1 MATEGNGA
9 RSLLATAVGYLI
21 VAVVALIVFRFVIG
35 TIFWLLRALIIVV
48 VLLFL
53 MAIYLKLKSPDD

>member
-1 MATEGNGA
+1 MATERNDA

-21 VAVVALIVFRFVIG
+21 VVVVGLILFRFVIG
-35 TIFWLLRALIIVV
+35 TIFWLLRALIIVA

-53 MAIYLKLKSPDD
+53 VAVYLKLKSPDD